1 MCKRAGL
8 LVGWDYGAKR
18 ALITH
23 ANCDAWECPE
33 CAQRMKQRWL
43 MRAEMGARRIINDYD
58 FLDFVTLT
66 SHEKNRSFESS
77 YRVWREAWP
86 VLYAALYRQRTGFQF
101 MIIPEQHLD
110 KTLHFHCLWNAG
122 KAERWLKDN
131 ARERGLGYIL
141 DVQAVCEPVH
151 AVRYVTKYVG
161 KSLGDNVPARFRR
174 VRTSQA
180 WPDIPD
186 PNTMLSGLRW
196 EYLREF
202 SAVAAVMRECQAKRF
217 ALIDIETGE
226 NFETVD
232 LPAFLQPIDT

>member
-23 ANCDAWECPE
+23 ANCDTWECPE

-66 SHEKNRSFESS
+66 SHEKNRSFDSS
-77 YRVWREAWP
+77 YCVWQKAWP
-86 VLYAALYRQRTGFQF
+86 ILYAAIQRRRTGLQF
-101 MIIPEQHLD
+101 MVIPEQHED
-110 KTLHFHCLWNAG
+110 GTLHFHCLWNAG
-122 KAERWLKDN
+122 KNQRWLKDN
-131 ARERGLGYIL
+131 ARQRGLGYMV
-141 DVQAVCEPVH
+141 DVQAVGEPVQ

-174 VRTSQA
+174 VRTSQG
-180 WPDIPD
+180 WPDIPN
-186 PNTMLSGLRW
+186 PNTMLSGLKW

-202 SAVAAVMRECQAKRF
+202 SAVAAVMRECQNKRF
-217 ALIDIETGE
+217 SLIDIETGE

-232 LPAFLQPIDT
+232 LPSFLQPIDA